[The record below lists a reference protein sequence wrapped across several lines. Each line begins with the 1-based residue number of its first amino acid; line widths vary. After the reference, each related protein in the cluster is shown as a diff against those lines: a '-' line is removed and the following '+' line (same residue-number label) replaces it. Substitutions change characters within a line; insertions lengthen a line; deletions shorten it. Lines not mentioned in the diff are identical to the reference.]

1 MSKKEEKALMKIN
14 MEEDQSQGMEN
25 LTKDDLSIPFF
36 KILQS
41 NSPEVMEGDSRP
53 GMIVNSAS
61 GEAFKE
67 MEVIPCGYQK
77 QFIEWT
83 PRESGGGLKA
93 TYNSLDGLE
102 LMKTCTKDD
111 KGKDILSNGNLL
123 VPTAVHYVCSWLDG
137 PILGIMSMTS
147 TALKKS
153 RKWNST
159 MSGIKVQGSK
169 GMYTPPTFGHSY
181 SIKTHQESNNYGTWF
196 NWDITLKGEVDD
208 ENLYLLCKKFSNDM
222 QQGLVKVEHNG
233 KNDIPF

>member
-1 MSKKEEKALMKIN
+1 
-14 MEEDQSQGMEN
+14 
-25 LTKDDLSIPFF
+25 
-36 KILQS
+36 
-41 NSPEVMEGDSRP
+41 
-53 GMIVNSAS
+53 
-61 GEAFKE
+61 
-67 MEVIPCGYQK
+67 
-77 QFIEWT
+77 
-83 PRESGGGLKA
+83 
-93 TYNSLDGLE
+93 
-102 LMKTCTKDD
+102 
-111 KGKDILSNGNLL
+111 
-123 VPTAVHYVCSWLDG
+123 
-137 PILGIMSMTS
+137 MTS

-196 NWDITLKGEVDD
+196 NWDITLKGEVED

>member
-41 NSPEVMEGDSRP
+41 NSPEVVEGDVKP
-53 GMIVNSAS
+53 GMIINSAS
-61 GEAFKE
+61 GEACKE

-111 KGKDILSNGNLL
+111 KGKDVLSNGNLL
-123 VPTAVHYVCSWLDG
+123 IPTAVHYVCSWLDG
-137 PILGIMSMTS
+137 PVLGIMSMTS

-153 RKWNST
+153 RTSTIQCTRPCCNS
-159 MSGIKVQGSK
+159 SP
-169 GMYTPPTFGHSY
+169 TPLRSARRRTRG
-181 SIKTHQESNNYGTWF
+181 
-196 NWDITLKGEVDD
+196 
-208 ENLYLLCKKFSNDM
+208 
-222 QQGLVKVEHNG
+222 
-233 KNDIPF
+233 

>member
-1 MSKKEEKALMKIN
+1 MKKEEKALMKIK
-14 MEEDQSQGMEN
+14 MEEDQNQGMEN
-25 LTKDDLSIPFF
+25 ITKDDLSIPFF

-41 NSPEVMEGDSRP
+41 NSPEVVEGDVKP

-93 TYNSLDGLE
+93 VYNVLE
-102 LMKTCTKDD
+102 GTDLMKSCTKND
-111 KGKDILSNGNLL
+111 KGKDILDNGNLL
-123 VPTAVHYVCSWLDG
+123 VPTAVHYVCSWLES
-137 PILGIMSMTS
+137 PVLGIMSMTS

-159 MSGIKVQGSK
+159 MSSIKAQGSQ
-169 GMYTPPTFGHSY
+169 GMYTPPTFGYSY
-181 SIKTHQESNNYGTWF
+181 LVKTHQESNNYGTWF

-208 ENLYLLCKKFSNDM
+208 ENLYFLCKKFSHDM
-222 QQGLVKVEHNG
+222 QEGLVKVEHNG
-233 KNDIPF
+233 KDDIPF